1 MATAASFWEQKDELI
16 ENLKKIK
23 RRNKGNGGETDKNS
37 LWETKL
43 EGCVLD
49 VQKKVL
55 HAEDIDKN
63 QYCKLIESRVKIEK
77 QIW

>member
-1 MATAASFWEQKDELI
+1 MHMVTTASFWEQKDELI

-23 RRNKGNGGETDKNS
+23 RRIKGNGGETDKNS

-49 VQKKVL
+49 VKKKRFYTQRTSIRTNIANL
-55 HAEDIDKN
+55 
-63 QYCKLIESRVKIEK
+63 
-77 QIW
+77 

>member
-1 MATAASFWEQKDELI
+1 MHMVTTASFWEQKDELI

-23 RRNKGNGGETDKNS
+23 RRIKGNGGETDKHS

-49 VQKKVL
+49 VKKKRGFTRRG
-55 HAEDIDKN
+55 H
-63 QYCKLIESRVKIEK
+63 R
-77 QIW
+77 